1 MPTVQDYSTTVFPSW
16 CPGCGDFGIWGSL
29 KQALTQLGWKPH
41 QFLMIFGIGCSG
53 NMASFIKCYGLHS
66 LHGRSVPTAIGAKL
80 ANHEF
85 PVLVV
90 GGDGDLLGEGL
101 SHFIHAARANHDI
114 TVILHNNQIYGLTT
128 GQASP
133 TSMPGLDTKTTP
145 HGVIERPLDP
155 SALAILNDAGFV
167 ARGFAGNMPH
177 LTSLIIDAIKHP
189 GFSLVEVLQP
199 CVTFNHL
206 NTYEWFRKRIKKVEW
221 EGSDPSQESDP
232 YAALKLAE
240 WTEETINTGILYRNT
255 RPAYHTLLAQLKD
268 RPLIET
274 TGEKRGVSK
283 LLEDFQ

>member
-1 MPTVQDYSTTVFPSW
+1 MTTVQDYSTSVLPSW

-29 KQALTQLGWKPH
+29 KQALAQLVWQPH
-41 QFLMIFGIGCSG
+41 QFLMVFGIGCSG
-53 NMASFIKCYGLHS
+53 NMTSFIRCYGLHS
-66 LHGRSVPTAIGAKL
+66 LHGRAIPNAIGAKL

-85 PVLVV
+85 PVLVI

-167 ARGFAGNMPH
+167 ARGFAGDMPH
-177 LTSLIIDAIKHP
+177 LTSLMVEAMKHK

-206 NTYEWFRKRIKKVEW
+206 NTYEWFRKRIKKIEW
-221 EGSDPSQESDP
+221 EGSDLHT
-232 YAALKLAE
+232 ALKLAE
-240 WTEETINTGILYRNT
+240 WTDETINTGILYQNA
-255 RPAYHTLLAQLKD
+255 RPAYHTQIPQLTSSSLLQSS
-268 RPLIET
+268 
-274 TGEKRGVSK
+274 GVKRDITN
-283 LLEDFQ
+283 LLSQYF

>member
-1 MPTVQDYSTTVFPSW
+1 MTTITDYSTPEFPSW

-29 KQALTQLGWKPH
+29 KQALMQLGWEPH
-41 QFLMIFGIGCSG
+41 QFLIVFGIGCSG

-66 LHGRSVPTAIGAKL
+66 LHGRAIPNAVGAKL
-80 ANHEF
+80 ANHTF

-133 TSMPGLDTKTTP
+133 TSMLGFDTKTTL

-167 ARGFAGNMPH
+167 ARGFAGDMPH
-177 LTSLIIDAIKHP
+177 LTTLLVEAIKHP

-206 NTYEWFRKRIKKVEW
+206 NTYEWFRKRIKKVEPG
-221 EGSDPSQESDP
+221 GSDLPERSDP
-232 YAALKLAE
+232 YVALKRAE
-240 WTEETINTGILYRNT
+240 WTDETINTGILYQNV
-255 RPAYHTLLAQLKD
+255 RPAYHTLLSQLKD
-268 RPLIET
+268 ISLRET
-274 TGEKRGVSK
+274 TGRQRDVSELMK
-283 LLEDFQ
+283 VFQ